1 MKKLISF
8 TLYGED
14 PKYIRG
20 MFENIKLKEKFYP
33 DWHIIVFHDN
43 SLSEDVLS
51 RLEEKNVILRNV
63 SEYSVLASM
72 WRFLAHD
79 EPDIERFI
87 VRDSDSRITEREAVA
102 VQEWVDSDKAL
113 HVMRDHPHHGYAMLG
128 GMWGMKKSDMNMKE
142 LCEMYTQADPE
153 QCSDRDNWWMIDQ
166 FLLRDVIYRVL
177 GNPNDC
183 MLHAATDYM
192 DKVAWANELW
202 SKDFTIPRNED
213 KNFIGEIFV
222 FDEEGNEQREYQYKE
237 LL

>member
-1 MKKLISF
+1 
-8 TLYGED
+8 
-14 PKYIRG
+14 
-20 MFENIKLKEKFYP
+20 
-33 DWHIIVFHDN
+33 
-43 SLSEDVLS
+43 
-51 RLEEKNVILRNV
+51 
-63 SEYSVLASM
+63 
-72 WRFLAHD
+72 
-79 EPDIERFI
+79 
-87 VRDSDSRITEREAVA
+87 
-102 VQEWVDSDKAL
+102 
-113 HVMRDHPHHGYAMLG
+113 
-128 GMWGMKKSDMNMKE
+128 
-142 LCEMYTQADPE
+142 
-153 QCSDRDNWWMIDQ
+153 MIDQ